1 MRINAKV
8 VAVLIAAGLAIY
20 LAVPNLFYA
29 ALPLLVL
36 AACPLSMF
44 LMMRMMSG
52 AKMGQ
57 APAASEP
64 APPVDTR
71 ERLLTDDIDVLPPA
85 TGKGR

>member
-8 VAVLIAAGLAIY
+8 VAALAAAGLAIY

-29 ALPLLVL
+29 ALPLLIL

-52 AKMGQ
+52 GKKDQ
-57 APAASEP
+57 APGASEP
-64 APPVDTR
+64 APSVDTR
-71 ERLLTDDIDVLPPA
+71 ERLLTNDADVMPPA
-85 TGKGR
+85 TGKG